1 MLSLAVGL
9 VMAVPVLV
17 LGAIV
22 YNYATMNIEEV
33 KRDWVNYRCS
43 PLYMPFASTIQPDV
57 STSENFQYC
66 TNTIA
71 AALMG
76 RALDPVHGLFSMF
89 TGILQTI
96 LGQLDVFRGMAVGLQ
111 NFIMGFAEEIFSKIR
126 NVFGTFIQLMAR
138 IRDITSRILGSTTY
152 LLVISM
158 TAVNLL
164 ESMFNML
171 RTMITTIVII
181 VFSLSFLLLFIFP
194 PLLFAMIPLGIA
206 LGISYECFDP
216 QTPIDLADGR
226 TVPLYRVKV
235 GDTLINKARVT
246 AVMRFAVQ
254 PTTELF
260 LYKNILVT
268 GKHLVREYGTW
279 VYVRDSKLAVK
290 YDEGVRPKEVICLN
304 TTNHEICIDGVTFC
318 DYEEVDSEPPDY
330 TPLNPTDK
338 VVGDIELCTIQP
350 GARIGGTHFLGVV
363 HLEDGKMQVFTDSP
377 DGTFMLKSGAIVR
390 DYPDTHDPAEFETI
404 QKRVLTELNRRVVNN
419 EG

>member
-1 MLSLAVGL
+1 MLSLAAAL
-9 VMAVPVLV
+9 VLAVPVLV
-17 LGAIV
+17 LGAIA

-33 KRDWVNYRCS
+33 KRDWVNYRCN
-43 PLYMPFASTIQPDV
+43 PLYMPLASIIQPDV

-76 RALDPVHGLFSMF
+76 RALDPVNMIFSVF
-89 TGILQTI
+89 IGIVQGILK
-96 LGQLDVFRGMAVGLQ
+96 QLDVFRGMAAGLQ
-111 NFIMGFAEEIFSKIR
+111 NFIMGFADETFSKIR

-152 LLVISM
+152 FIVISM

-164 ESMFNML
+164 QSMFNML

-181 VFSLSFLLLFIFP
+181 VFALSFLLLFIFP

-226 TVPLYRVKV
+226 IVPLYRVKV
-235 GDTLINKARVT
+235 GDTLANTARVT

-268 GKHLVREYGTW
+268 GKHLVRESKW

-290 YDEGVRPKEVICLN
+290 YEGVRPKEVICLN
-304 TTNHEICIDGVTFC
+304 TTNHEICINGITFC

-338 VVGDIELCTIQP
+338 VGDIELCAIQP
-350 GARIGGTHFLGVV
+350 GARIGETHFLGVV
-363 HLEDGKMQVFTDSP
+363 HLEGGKMQVFTDSA
-377 DGTFMLKSGAIVR
+377 DGTFTINGGAVVR
-390 DYPDTHDPAEFETI
+390 DYPDTHDVAEFEDI
-404 QKRVLTELNRRVVNN
+404 QKRVLSELNRRVVNN

>member
-1 MLSLAVGL
+1 MLSLAAAL
-9 VMAVPVLV
+9 VLAVPVLV

-33 KRDWVNYRCS
+33 KRDWVNYRCN
-43 PLYMPFASTIQPDV
+43 PMYMPFASTIQPDV

-66 TNTIA
+66 TNAIASTI
-71 AALMG
+71 LG
-76 RALDPVHGLFSMF
+76 RAADPIHQLFSVF

-96 LGQLDVFRGMAVGLQ
+96 LGQLDGFRGMITGLQ
-111 NFIMGFAEEIFSKIR
+111 TFVTGFTDEIFSKIR

-152 LLVISM
+152 LIVIS
-158 TAVNLL
+158 AAAINLL
-164 ESMFNML
+164 QSMFNML
-171 RTMITTIVII
+171 RTMVTTIII
-181 VFSLSFLLLFIFP
+181 IIFSLSFLLLFIFP

-206 LGISYECFDP
+206 LGVSYECFDP

-226 TVPLYRVKV
+226 TVPLQRVKV
-235 GDTLINKARVT
+235 GDMLANNARVT

-254 PTTELF
+254 PTTELY

-268 GKHLVREYGTW
+268 GKHLVREYGIW
-279 VYVRDSKLAVK
+279 VYVSNSKLAVK
-290 YDEGVRPKEVICLN
+290 YEGVRPKEVICLN

-330 TPLNPTDK
+330 TPLNPTDTLES
-338 VVGDIELCTIQP
+338 GIELCRIQP
-350 GARIGGTHFLGVV
+350 GETIGGTRFVGVV

-377 DGTFMLKSGAIVR
+377 DGQFKLKGGAIVR
-390 DYPDTHDPAEFETI
+390 DYPDTHDLAEFEAI
-404 QKRVLTELNRRVVNN
+404 QERVLTELNRRVVNN